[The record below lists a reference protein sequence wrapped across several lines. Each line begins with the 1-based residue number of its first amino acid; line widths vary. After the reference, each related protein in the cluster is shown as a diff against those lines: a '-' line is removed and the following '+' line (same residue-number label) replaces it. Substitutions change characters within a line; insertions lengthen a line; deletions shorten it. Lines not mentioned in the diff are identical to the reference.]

1 MIEADVSTLEAAS
14 AAAPSDAKSDSLL
27 TTREVSGAI
36 ESGREHSR
44 ILLAAYHF
52 PPSAAVG
59 GLRVTRFARF
69 LPEFG
74 WRPFVLTVEDADR
87 GGDEGTDVSRLAGL
101 EALQITRARRRSGL
115 SNLYRRIRRSVSRHE
130 IRRTTRD
137 DSTAARAENAGRE
150 TFARRVR
157 RYATSLL
164 VLLPDVEKNWAVFAA
179 LPAVRLIWRHRIDCI
194 LTSAPPFSVHFI
206 GLVAK
211 RLTPVT
217 WVADFRDPWVEFI
230 ATRDPQS
237 RSGLSQRLE
246 EWMEALVMRHAD
258 KVLVTTERM
267 RASIMARYP
276 HLPDAKFACLPNGID
291 VSRVTADESPGKYDR
306 FTITYAGS
314 FYMDRTP
321 EPLFAALG
329 ALVQDGKALPDDVCI
344 KLIGSCH
351 YIGAVETRVVARRYG
366 VERSVEIIE
375 RVPHAEA
382 IRVMQRSHLLLVL
395 APPNHQL
402 VQPAKVFDY
411 LGSGSKLLA
420 LAEPGATVDLIQET
434 GSGTFFSQKDI
445 SGLKAYLHGLITDGS
460 FRYLRN
466 DPEAFRR
473 YDARR
478 LTGQLVD
485 ELSSQQVR
493 RNVGKC
499 LA

>member
-179 LPAVRLIWRHRIDCI
+179 LPAC
-194 LTSAPPFSVHFI
+194 TSAPSA
-206 GLVAK
+206 AK
-211 RLTPVT
+211 
-217 WVADFRDPWVEFI
+217 
-230 ATRDPQS
+230 
-237 RSGLSQRLE
+237 
-246 EWMEALVMRHAD
+246 
-258 KVLVTTERM
+258 
-267 RASIMARYP
+267 
-276 HLPDAKFACLPNGID
+276 
-291 VSRVTADESPGKYDR
+291 
-306 FTITYAGS
+306 
-314 FYMDRTP
+314 
-321 EPLFAALG
+321 
-329 ALVQDGKALPDDVCI
+329 DGKALPDDVCI